1 MAYQTIGTYNIY
13 DFEQE
18 EIIETNQVAGEN
30 GVVTEVSTIIQ
41 QYVHIRFDL
50 EVQQE
55 IISEENKSNFLA
67 KLYWSATNGENGNDI
82 TIDVRNNSYNTGTSI
97 YLGDYYTFNGQISL
111 NNYRVSVPLGETVTK
126 QLVCIFDSS
135 STYNR
140 NYTQRKILTPYH
152 NLDGTFSNFSDSVGN
167 IINPRFVV
175 KAHYG
180 ILNFIKDGEAQNI
193 FWNTGSSGKVNVDF
207 TPLTIDRAIYPL
219 TADNFTDEG
228 NPSFSYTAISGTSYI
243 GNGSYAT
250 DSIVSLQS
258 AISLDGETIDI
269 DYRNIS
275 TNSGTYTFTLT
286 EAEREILREHAQG
299 SPNVPIYYLIK
310 VIRGVNNQ
318 SVTFVSSTERI
329 FTVVGANPSLN
340 PTVKDI
346 KSETLALTGNENTFI
361 RYESMA
367 EYAINATASKH
378 ATIVSQSVTCGSKT
392 ISNLPNG
399 VIDDV
404 ESAAFIFQAYDS
416 RGLQTQTVVQKN
428 LVEYVKPTCYQKL
441 EIQISGETGAQI
453 SLTVNGNYYDGSF
466 GAVNNTLQLQVRF
479 TDDSGVMG
487 SWTNIS
493 GTPTYTNNKYE
504 LTTTFSGFNY
514 GKSYIFQCKAIDK
527 LNTVESSQYTIRLLP
542 VFDWSDT
549 DFNFNV
555 PVNIEANELDMH
567 GNTVLTHNDTSN
579 TTVLSASGGNVYIRP
594 NGPTSTY
601 GETIIYSNGN
611 VAFNGNVDING
622 NIDFDSFSISGNTIA
637 DYIIASGS
645 SSMGSNGTWYW
656 YKYASGKSEAWG
668 CRNFGKCAI
677 TTSYGSLY
685 RSEVFS
691 QDLPSNV
698 FIRTPDVININV
710 VSASMGC
717 WVSKHETAAPSA
729 ATTGS
734 FIVLRPASATTTMT
748 YIGFHIIGEW
758 K

>member
-1 MAYQTIGTYNIY
+1 MAYQTIGTYKIY
-13 DFEQE
+13 EFEQE
-18 EIIETNQVAGEN
+18 EIIDTQQIVGED
-30 GVVTEVSTIIQ
+30 GVVSEVSTVVQ
-41 QYVHIRFDL
+41 QYFYIRFDL

-67 KLYWSATNGENGNDI
+67 KLYWTATNGENGNDV
-82 TIDVRNNSYNTGTSI
+82 TINVSQSTYDTYTNI
-97 YLGDYYTFNGQISL
+97 WLGDYYTTTNQPSL
-111 NNYRVSVPLGETVTK
+111 YNYNIVVPLGKTKTK
-126 QLVCIFDSS
+126 QLVRIFDSS
-135 STYNR
+135 STYKHNSSS
-140 NYTQRKILTPYH
+140 YIVTPYH
-152 NLDGTFSNFSDSVGN
+152 NLDGTFSYFSDTSN
-167 IINPRFVV
+167 NTLLPLFKV
-175 KAHYG
+175 KARCRIKNY
-180 ILNFIKDGEAQNI
+180 IKDGEATTSTFQDE
-193 FWNTGSSGKVNVDF
+193 VNVAF

-228 NPSFSYTAISGTSYI
+228 NPSFTYTASAGTSYI
-243 GNGSYAT
+243 GNGDYAS

-299 SPNVPIYYLIK
+299 SPNVPIHYLIK

-346 KSETLALTGNENTFI
+346 RSETLALTGNENTFV

-367 EYAINATASKH
+367 EYAINATANKH

-399 VIDDV
+399 VIDAV

-416 RGLQTQTVVQKN
+416 RGLQTQTVVQKT

-466 GAVNNTLQLQVRF
+466 GAVNNTLQLQVRY

-487 SWTNIS
+487 AWTNIS

-542 VFDWSDT
+542 VFDWSEN

-645 SSMGSNGTWYW
+645 NSMGSNGTWYW
-656 YKYASGKSEAWG
+656 YKYASGKAEAWG
-668 CRNFGKCAI
+668 CRNFGQCNI

-691 QDLPSNV
+691 QDLPSNL

-717 WVSKHETAAPSA
+717 WVSKHETTAPSA

-734 FIVLRPASATTTMT
+734 FVVLRPDSATTTMT